1 MGDLEQQSADGPDVK
16 ADSLK
21 GFVELSRRVMRLAN
35 EAIPRAEFLQQLS
48 HLLLEFS
55 DCDSVELVAR
65 GQVEYRARATAK
77 PQREFVFNPS
87 SGDAET
93 RKVKLS
99 QGGHSHVLRQL
110 VLAELGATVE
120 WSAPCFTRYGSFW
133 TSDVRETMEQ
143 YHEMESGEQAP
154 YADAVSMALIPF
166 AIDEANV
173 GLLRFECAE
182 QGRFSYDRIESYE
195 AVVETIGLAIA
206 QRRAQAALRERVK
219 ELSCLYGIARVI
231 ETAAG
236 NVSAALYRIVS
247 LLPPAWQ
254 YPEIAVSRIVLDGT
268 MYATADFEEV
278 VARQS
283 ADIVVDKVRR
293 GTVEVGYVEGVA
305 YFPDN
310 PFLEEESQL
319 IQAVAREIGDFMER
333 RQAAAERER
342 LEEQLHHADR
352 LATVGQLVAG
362 VAHEINEPLGSILG
376 FAQLALKG
384 GDAVDNA
391 VQDLNKIVASCLQA
405 REIVNK
411 LKIFARQTPIDRRWV
426 SVADVVAEAI
436 SFVRGRCASQGIEL
450 IQQSEGEVYNTEAD
464 PIQLKQVIVN
474 LAVNAVQAMPD
485 GGTLTVRTGANQD
498 GLFIEVTDTGPGMT
512 EDVLKQIFNPF
523 FTTKDVGEG
532 TGLGLSVVHG
542 IVNAHGGEIDVA
554 SVEGKGS
561 KFTVHIPISGSAEL
575 DGVRR

>member
-1 MGDLEQQSADGPDVK
+1 MRDFEKQSANGLDVK

-35 EAIPRAEFLQQLS
+35 EAIPRAKFLEHLS

-65 GQVEYRARATAK
+65 GQVEYRASATAK
-77 PQREFVFNPS
+77 PQREFVFSPL

-93 RKVKLS
+93 RKVELL
-99 QGGHSHVLRQL
+99 QEGHSHFLREL

-120 WSAPCFTRYGSFW
+120 WSAPCFTPYGSFW
-133 TSDVRETMEQ
+133 TSDVRETMEM
-143 YHEMESGEQAP
+143 YHAADNGQQAP
-154 YADAVSMALIPF
+154 FANAVSMALIPF

-173 GLLRFECAE
+173 GLLRFACAE
-182 QGRFSYDRIESYE
+182 QGRFSYERIESYE

-231 ETAAG
+231 ETAVG
-236 NVSAALYRIVS
+236 DVGVALDRIVL

-254 YPEIAVSRIVLDGT
+254 YPEISVSRIVLDGSVH
-268 MYATADFEEV
+268 ATADFEGV

-319 IQAVAREIGDFMER
+319 IQAVAREIADFVER

-384 GDAVDNA
+384 GDVADNA

-426 SVADVVAEAI
+426 SVADIVI
-436 SFVRGRCASQGIEL
+436 DGLSFVRSRCASQGIEL
-450 IQQSEGEVYNTEAD
+450 IQHSEGEAYDTEAD

-474 LAVNAVQAMPD
+474 LAVNAVQAMPN
-485 GGTLTVRTGANQD
+485 GGTLTVRTGSTQD

-542 IVNAHGGEIDVA
+542 IVNAHGGKIDVD
-554 SVEGKGS
+554 SVAGKGS
-561 KFTVHIPISGSAEL
+561 KFTVHLPIAGSAEA